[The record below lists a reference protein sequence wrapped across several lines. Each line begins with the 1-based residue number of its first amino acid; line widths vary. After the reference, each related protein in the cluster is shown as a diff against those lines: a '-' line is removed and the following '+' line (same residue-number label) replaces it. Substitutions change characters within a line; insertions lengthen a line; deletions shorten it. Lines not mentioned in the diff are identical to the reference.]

1 MGTSESL
8 GAHGALTGAR
18 TASNRVARRPMPAAT
33 RNLCRERL
41 ARRCLYGVVTG
52 KDSEIVTEAGVQTG
66 WPQPLTL
73 MPSCWP
79 GCGVMS

>member
-1 MGTSESL
+1 MGTSEF
-8 GAHGALTGAR
+8 
-18 TASNRVARRPMPAAT
+18 ARRTWCAQRLENRKQPRDAAPDA
-33 RNLCRERL
+33 CRHAEPLSGTL

>member
-18 TASNRVARRPMPAAT
+18 TASNRVARRSMTAAT
-33 RNLCRERL
+33 RIVGN
-41 ARRCLYGVVTG
+41 ACLSVRYGVVTG
-52 KDSEIVTEAGVQTG
+52 KDSEIVTEAALQTG
-66 WPQPLTL
+66 WPQPLAL

>member
-18 TASNRVARRPMPAAT
+18 TASNRVARRSMPAAT
-33 RNLCRERL
+33 RMSGTLACRCR
-41 ARRCLYGVVTG
+41 YGVVTG
-52 KDSEIVTEAGVQTG
+52 KDSEIVTEAALQTG
-66 WPQPLTL
+66 WPQPLAL

-79 GCGVMS
+79 GCEVMS